1 MNSTFNSRNILDI
14 FTCVSNYPYVI
25 AEIGVNHD
33 GSIDKAKKL
42 IEVAKNSGADAVK
55 FQTFITEEVVSSHAP
70 LADYQRKNTNDSS
83 QFEMIKK
90 LELGIESFQELKKFA
105 DDLRIPFFS
114 TGFDL
119 KSCQNVNNL
128 GVKFHKIPSGEITN
142 GPLIYEIAK
151 FNKPIILSTGMSNL
165 AEIHQA
171 LFVISQGFLGNSPD
185 VFKDKI
191 PLSKQYYEET
201 LKIIENRVAIMHC
214 TSDYPVKSK
223 EVNISSIVSLEK
235 EFKLQ
240 IGFSD
245 HTIDSVGAIM
255 ALAFGSRF
263 FEKHITLNKSS
274 LGPDHSSSC
283 DPEELKKYIKKLK
296 YAFEVLGN
304 RIKNPT
310 PSEIGTKKVARKSL
324 IAISKINKGDQF
336 SDKNLG
342 IKRPGT
348 GINPM
353 NYWEYV
359 NKKNAG
365 RDFNQ
370 DDLIC

>member
-1 MNSTFNSRNILDI
+1 MDSTFNSRNIMDI
-14 FTCVSNYPYVI
+14 FQCVSEYPYVI

-42 IEVAKNSGADAVK
+42 IEVAKKSGADAVK

-70 LADYQRKNTNDSS
+70 LAAYQKKNTNDPS

-90 LELGIESFQELKKFA
+90 LELKIEDFEELKQFA
-105 DDLRIPFFS
+105 DNLSIPFFS

-165 AEIHQA
+165 DEIHQA
-171 LFVISQGFLGNSPD
+171 LFLIAQGFLGNKPED
-185 VFKDKI
+185 FKEKI
-191 PLSKQYYEET
+191 SISKQFYTDT

-223 EVNISSIVSLEK
+223 EVNISCIATLEK

-263 FEKHITLNKSS
+263 FEKHITLDKSS
-274 LGPDHSSSC
+274 PGPDHSSSC
-283 DPEELKKYIKKLK
+283 DPEDLEKYIKNLK

-304 RIKNPT
+304 EIKNPT
-310 PSEIGTKKVARKSL
+310 LSELDTRKVARKSL
-324 IAISKINKGDQF
+324 IAISKINKGDLF

-353 NYWEYV
+353 NYWNYV
-359 NKKNAG
+359 NNKNAS
-365 RDFNQ
+365 RDFNL
-370 DDLIC
+370 DDLIN